1 MSEELTNW
9 VCIGRVGTF
18 KDSKGTEHT
27 FTERDF
33 DTIQAGYNPAQ
44 SEAALCFGHPKD
56 SDPAFG
62 WVHTLKREGGK
73 FFARFARVPAQVKQL
88 VEDGRYRYVS
98 MSLAPDKK
106 RLLHVGLLGAA
117 APAIDGLGP
126 VAFGADE
133 ITINFSEQATNG
145 GNMNLEELQKQ
156 IGALQQQL
164 ATLQAAFDKLKAEKD
179 ESDKGKVEAD
189 KQAATTAAEFAA
201 FKGKIASDARLERA
215 RALVKAGKLEPAK
228 LEETVSFA
236 AALSGLQQPV
246 NFSAPDGKTEQIS
259 AEERYFRDLETRAP
273 APLAANFAA
282 YAPPPAHTGQ
292 TTGADYNPGDITSKL

>member
-1 MSEELTNW
+1 M
-9 VCIGRVGTF
+9 
-18 KDSKGTEHT
+18 
-27 FTERDF
+27 
-33 DTIQAGYNPAQ
+33 
-44 SEAALCFGHPKD
+44 CFGHPKD

-98 MSLAPDKK
+98 MSLTPDKK

-179 ESDKGKVEAD
+179 ESDKGKTEAE
-189 KQAATTAAEFAA
+189 KQAAATVAEFAA
-201 FKGKIASDARLERA
+201 FKGKITSDARLERA

-259 AEERYFRDLETRAP
+259 AEERYFRELESKAP
-273 APLAANFAA
+273 AQLAANFAA
-282 YAPPPAHTGQ
+282 YAPPPAHAGQ
-292 TTGADYNPGDITSKL
+292 ATGADYNPGDITSKL